1 MRLVM
6 KKTQLK
12 TEEIRMKKVE
22 ESLKPTRSNSQ
33 LQIKLRRY
41 MSKDTYNLGHAAQN
55 ATRALDQID
64 SGNKDKAT
72 EFVDR
77 AELHN
82 NISKRAR
89 KAHEIISQELRT
101 RGLKTESTKPM
112 KTLKQ
117 ILGETDAY
125 EPKSPDEKK
134 FKAKH
139 TIKRTDDVNGNDD
152 KLFKASN
159 VKPVDR
165 ETPEN
170 HGYNPGTDERVYEDN
185 DALRKKAI
193 KGRAKRETNKFIR
206 DTKKTVA
213 KNLAEKT
220 IKEWDDKTDPTS
232 PEAHK
237 FDSSDFKGIVSRVKK
252 HVLGLT
258 GKKSV
263 SYDNSQLKPSTSVKP
278 KKALSSD
285 QMAAASRF
293 RKALDGKRHLS
304 VVKEEKKRL
313 SPRDFSGV
321 KPWGSVPVFTG
332 TGTSPDPKLHHII
345 DANPTT
351 LPNGKKAHRILSS
364 GNIYSDPHKTYND
377 YIKAGHDVF
386 LIKPKEG

>member
-64 SGNKDKAT
+64 AGNKDKAT

-139 TIKRTDDVNGNDD
+139 TIKKTDDVNGNDD

-193 KGRAKRETNKFIR
+193 KGRAKRETNRFIR

-213 KNLAEKT
+213 KNLAE
-220 IKEWDDKTDPTS
+220 
-232 PEAHK
+232 
-237 FDSSDFKGIVSRVKK
+237 
-252 HVLGLT
+252 
-258 GKKSV
+258 
-263 SYDNSQLKPSTSVKP
+263 
-278 KKALSSD
+278 
-285 QMAAASRF
+285 ASRF

-304 VVKEEKKRL
+304 VVKEEKKYPIAIL
-313 SPRDFSGV
+313 S
-321 KPWGSVPVFTG
+321 GSG
-332 TGTSPDPKLHHII
+332 TGSKLFSHANMKGKYVRTDEKHRVYAVQNTKPTAKEAGGDHVFFHHGTHLEKIE
-345 DANPTT
+345 D
-351 LPNGKKAHRILSS
+351 
-364 GNIYSDPHKTYND
+364 
-377 YIKAGHDVF
+377 
-386 LIKPKEG
+386 